1 MQLPVH
7 SMIAAC
13 TAPLTARWRES
24 PAYHVRLPCTLNHG
38 VLVACHKAEACLV
51 ASSGISLF
59 RMAASPMM
67 AGAER
72 FFLML
77 MSFADISR
85 APATQASI

>member
-1 MQLPVH
+1 M
-7 SMIAAC
+7 
-13 TAPLTARWRES
+13 
-24 PAYHVRLPCTLNHG
+24 
-38 VLVACHKAEACLV
+38 

-67 AGAER
+67 AGAVR

-85 APATQASI
+85 APAIQASDGVIVAIALLSN